1 MGAVVT
7 IVLLLTAALLLYIFM
22 ARPKLPAAVE
32 AIIDQA
38 VQSEP
43 GYFRPLS
50 LVVGGPNASS

>member
-1 MGAVVT
+1 MGVVVT
-7 IVLLLTAALLLYIFM
+7 VVLLLTAALLLYIFM
-22 ARPKLPAAVE
+22 AGPTLPAAVE

-43 GYFRPLS
+43 GYFRSLF